1 MSREN
6 LVRILGRGGSSMN
19 STEFRKSVVA
29 LACWRAAR
37 TELPSVMLSV
47 GMVFKNRADDGWF
60 DGDLYENAVRW
71 LTENPGEFPDPRDPQ
86 FQQMLS
92 KLDLVLTGEV
102 PDKTSGALWFCPK
115 EELETVPKPFTVV
128 STIGNFV
135 FLK

>member
-1 MSREN
+1 
-6 LVRILGRGGSSMN
+6 MN